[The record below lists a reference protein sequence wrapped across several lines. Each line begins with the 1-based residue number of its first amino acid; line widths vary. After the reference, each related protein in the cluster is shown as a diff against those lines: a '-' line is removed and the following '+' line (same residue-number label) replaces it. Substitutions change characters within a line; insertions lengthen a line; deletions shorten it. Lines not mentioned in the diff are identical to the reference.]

1 MAGPWFQVVV
11 DRFLREREV
20 CEMVA
25 VHRSTLWRW
34 VNMGSFPAPIPIGPS
49 AVRWRLSV
57 VQEWMDSK
65 SE

>member
-1 MAGPWFQVVV
+1 MAGEWF

-20 CEMVA
+20 CEMIG
-25 VHRSTLWRW
+25 VHRSTLRRW
-34 VNMGSFPAPIPIGPS
+34 VYAGLFPAPALIGPS
-49 AVRWRLSV
+49 AVRWRSSV